1 MFYKSCATSLK
12 YIIKNGCKSRVKGII
27 IMNNT
32 QKRELTIEKK
42 KGITI
47 QDLILVGVLLAAG
60 AVLKYF
66 VGSII
71 NFGGMK
77 PNFLI
82 AMYCLAIM
90 LIRPNFYEGAIIGL
104 LAGAI
109 CQFFPGTPYLNF
121 VSELAGAVVM
131 SLIIKLPVKIG
142 RLDLTPGFSTFIS
155 TIVSGGLFVTFL
167 LLVLKTTTATF
178 AFYVPIVLGT
188 ALINTVIVQL
198 LYIPLK
204 LALKRD

>member
-1 MFYKSCATSLK
+1 
-12 YIIKNGCKSRVKGII
+12 
-27 IMNNT
+27 MNNT
-32 QKRELTIEKK
+32 QKRELTVAKK
-42 KGITI
+42 KGIAI

-66 VGSII
+66 VGSIV

-90 LIRPNFYEGAIIGL
+90 LIRPNIYEGAVIGL

-121 VSELAGAVVM
+121 ISELAGAAAM
-131 SLIIKLPVKIG
+131 TLIIKLPLKIG
-142 RLDLTPGFSTFIS
+142 NLDMSPGFSTLIS
-155 TIVSGGLFVTFL
+155 TIVSGGLFVTCLF
-167 LLVLKTTTATF
+167 LVLGTAAATY
-178 AFYVPIVLGT
+178 AVYVPIVLGT

-198 LYIPLK
+198 LYIPMK